1 VKTVIAYD
9 LEGLTEHSPVITSVS
24 MYSILLSFWITQ
36 KTTIFF
42 SSENKGSRPF
52 DTSVNLYRIM
62 WHHIPENYNVLLLC
76 RRKPAESSEVG
87 KFLPG
92 YKM

>member
-1 VKTVIAYD
+1 
-9 LEGLTEHSPVITSVS
+9 
-24 MYSILLSFWITQ
+24 MYRKLLSFGITQ
-36 KTTIFF
+36 KTAIFF
-42 SSENKGSRPF
+42 RSENKVSRPF
-52 DTSVNLYRIM
+52 DTLVELYQIM

>member
-1 VKTVIAYD
+1 VYD
-9 LEGLTEHSPVITSVS
+9 LEGLREQTPVINSVYI
-24 MYSILLSFWITQ
+24 YSKLLSFGITQ
-36 KTTIFF
+36 KTAIFF

-52 DTSVNLYRIM
+52 DTLVNLYQIM
-62 WHHIPENYNVLLLC
+62 WHHIPKNYKVLLFC
-76 RRKPAESSEVG
+76 RRKPAESSKVG